1 MSTHCRQESHPQFL
15 LGHFSVAFDKPA
27 KTYQRGA
34 ASNEI
39 YGVLRDEILTLKLV
53 PGASLDETSLSKRF
67 AVSRSPI
74 REALNRLLAERLVE
88 TLPNRSTIVA
98 QIDLRNFAAFIQ
110 ALDVQQRLA
119 TRLAA
124 ENRTETDLAKLRNL
138 ASAFDETIDK
148 AVPLDIMQANF
159 AFHIAVSEAGKNPY
173 VTRHYR
179 ELLSEARRLLHM
191 HVQVLDTVAR
201 KEVMQDQHQDFID
214 AIAAQDI
221 AQADAIAHAHTM
233 QFHDRFLKALQH
245 APDSSFDIGRSS
257 VSAKVDQ

>member
-1 MSTHCRQESHPQFL
+1 MSTRII
-15 LGHFSVAFDKPA
+15 SVVPSGAFPVASDKPA

-39 YGVLRDEILTLKLV
+39 YGVLRDEILTLKRE
-53 PGASLDETSLSKRF
+53 PGAALDETSLSKRF

-74 REALNRLLAERLVE
+74 REALNRLSAERLVE

-124 ENRTETDLAKLRNL
+124 ENRTDADLANLRNL
-138 ASAFDETIDK
+138 ASAFNKTIVM

-201 KEVMQDQHQDFID
+201 KEVMQDQHGDFID
-214 AIAAQDI
+214 AIATQDI
-221 AQADAIAHAHTM
+221 MQADAIAHAHTM

-245 APDSSFDIGRSS
+245 TPDRDFDIGLSLD
-257 VSAKVDQ
+257 SAKAGQ